1 MLLSLLWL
9 LWGVDKIGNRFSL
22 VRYTT
27 SAVRAMAFPPFL
39 FLQVHDNGDAYD
51 QHALYAADSMAMSN
65 LFKINLDLIDKMMPI

>member
-1 MLLSLLWL
+1 
-9 LWGVDKIGNRFSL
+9 
-22 VRYTT
+22 
-27 SAVRAMAFPPFL
+27 MAFPPFH